1 MKYHYLFYY
10 KTKTN
15 PDEQK
20 CKSVVTDYEVDEAAA
35 LFLNSTGF
43 SKNNYL
49 EITGVKL
56 DAKTGKELSKITLL
70 S

>member
-10 KTKTN
+10 KTKIN

-56 DAKTGKELSKITLL
+56 DAKTGKELSKISLL